1 MPQMNPVVTW
11 LFGFLTGAIT
21 GAAGKYLADKYTD
34 RRKEKEASAGARQK
48 FRSTE
53 ALVPSLMAELRS
65 DVLGGGNELVREFL
79 LVQNERVQFANPKPR
94 FVYYR
99 EKYPDLDSM
108 VDILE
113 DAGFV
118 ADITTG
124 GIKTYRMSNEFIEL
138 LRSTS

>member
-1 MPQMNPVVTW
+1 
-11 LFGFLTGAIT
+11 LGALGPLRGSPIV
-21 GAAGKYLADKYTD
+21 A
-34 RRKEKEASAGARQK
+34 RRSA
-48 FRSTE
+48 
-53 ALVPSLMAELRS
+53 P
-65 DVLGGGNELVREFL
+65 DPLGELVREFL